1 MSVNDWGVDVDKIR
15 LGDTVHFGSHCGQVI
30 SIGRLFGDDNLYFNV
45 EVHNCVT
52 HQVYGSKI
60 HSHIRKE
67 EIAAKDTSPTLA
79 PLRNQVLSTTGC
91 KVNDEAIS
99 LIIMWYE
106 KQKVVLEDYSEGVLK

>member
-15 LGDTVHFGSHCGQVI
+15 LGDTVRFGAISGQVL
-30 SIGRLFGDDNLYFNV
+30 SIGKAMGGGNLYFNV

-52 HQVYGSKI
+52 HQVYQSKI
-60 HSHIRKE
+60 RSHIRKE
-67 EIAAKDTSPTLA
+67 EIDAKDTSSALA